1 MYLAYGTMNLSD
13 SVEVRD
19 NKAHRNGG
27 GINARDGAVI
37 NMQGGTIDGNVSGQ
51 FGGGVYLKNSS
62 VFNFKNGS
70 INGNKANAGGGIYN
84 ESNSVV
90 YLSESVSLGDE
101 DPNSAATASGYLQFR
116 RTQYYG
122 NKKY

>member
-1 MYLAYGTMNLSD
+1 MCESAKVNRNSAVGGNGLINNGGGGVYLAYGTMNLSD

-51 FGGGVYLKNSS
+51 FGGGVYLKTLR
-62 VFNFKNGS
+62 
-70 INGNKANAGGGIYN
+70 
-84 ESNSVV
+84 
-90 YLSESVSLGDE
+90 YLISK
-101 DPNSAATASGYLQFR
+101 TAV
-116 RTQYYG
+116 
-122 NKKY
+122 

>member
-1 MYLAYGTMNLSD
+1 MCIRDSAYGTMNLSD

-19 NKAHRNGG
+19 NKARRNGG

-37 NMQGGTIDGNVSGQ
+37 NMQEGTIDGNVSGQ

-70 INGNKANAGGGIYN
+70 ICLLYTSCRVGRYK
-84 ESNSVV
+84 VPCF
-90 YLSESVSLGDE
+90 D
-101 DPNSAATASGYLQFR
+101 
-116 RTQYYG
+116 
-122 NKKY
+122 